1 MVTLFDYQREAVE
14 KLDSGSIL
22 CGGVGSGKS
31 LTALYFYL
39 EKECGVKFANGQM
52 YAPMSI
58 KPLYIITTARKRDT
72 GEWQRECDRF
82 NLDRM
87 TNVVVDSWN
96 NIAKYL
102 KAEDAFFIFDEQ
114 RVVGSGAWVKS
125 FIKITKKNRWILLS
139 ATPGDTW
146 LDYIPVFVANGFYKN
161 RTEFLARHAV
171 YNRFSKYPKVDKFVE
186 VGYLEKLRRKITVKM
201 SFDRETVQHYS
212 NITCSY
218 DKVLYSQIAKDRWDP
233 WKDEPIRDISQACYL
248 MRKAANS
255 DESRLRQVELLMAKH
270 PKIIIFYNYDYE
282 LEMLRKLSIMRPT
295 GEWNGHRHDDIPNT
309 MEWLYFVQYTAGC
322 EGWNCIETNAMI
334 FFSRSYSYKQMTQAA
349 GRIDRLNTPYR
360 DLYYYEFETDSPI
373 DRAIVHALRNK
384 KNFNE
389 TRFAL
394 PLGFA

>member
-39 EKECGVKFANGQM
+39 EKECGAKFANGQM

-82 NLDRM
+82 SLDHM
-87 TNVVVDSWN
+87 TNVTIDSWN
-96 NIAKYL
+96 NIAKYM

-201 SFDRETVQHYS
+201 SFDRETVQHHS

-218 DKVLYSQIAKDRWDP
+218 DKILYNQITKDRWDP

-248 MRKAANS
+248 MRKVVNS

-282 LEMLRKLSIMRPT
+282 LEMLRKLSLMRPT

-322 EGWNCIETNAMI
+322 EGWNCIETDAMI

-360 DLYYYEFETDSPI
+360 DLYYYEFETDAPI

-389 TRFAL
+389 TRFAG